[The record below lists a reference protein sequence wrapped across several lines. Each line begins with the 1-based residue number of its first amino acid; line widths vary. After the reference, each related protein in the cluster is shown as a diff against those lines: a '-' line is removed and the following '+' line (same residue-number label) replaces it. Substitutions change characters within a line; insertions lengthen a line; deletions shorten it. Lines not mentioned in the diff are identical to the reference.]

1 MLSSFHHRLSGLR
14 LPATLSIA
22 LLLAASSTALARSR
36 LPRLPGKVLLIRGAF
51 NVFSL
56 GLDELAQKLLS
67 RGLDVEVTSA
77 SLSSSAASRI
87 RDAYRANPSKGP
99 IVIIGHS
106 LGAKLAPRLAGEM
119 KRYGVPEKLVV
130 ILDAPERTSV
140 PANVERCVNIYQSI
154 PIGIVRG
161 YPARAEG
168 RSTEIIN
175 VDIARLQGWN
185 PSLVVNH
192 FNIEATDW
200 IHDAVIEEVV
210 RACTPPSAATP
221 LTKARVG
228 MRSPP
233 SAATLRK
240 KAAAAAK
247 SPSNAGPPGEEAQA
261 AIKIPWQPSHVAP
274 RKTIPRPI
282 RW

>member
-1 MLSSFHHRLSGLR
+1 MLSSFHHRLGGFR

-22 LLLAASSTALARSR
+22 LLLAASSTALARS
-36 LPRLPGKVLLIRGAF
+36 PKLPGKVLLVRGAF

-77 SLSSSAASRI
+77 SQSSSAASRI
-87 RDAYRANPSKGP
+87 RDAYRANSSNGP

-119 KRYGVPEKLVV
+119 KRYGVPVKLVV
-130 ILDAPERTSV
+130 ILDAPEKTLV

-175 VDIARLQGWN
+175 VDIARLQGRN

-200 IHDAVIEEVV
+200 IHDALIDEVV
-210 RACTPPSAATP
+210 RACTPPGAATR
-221 LTKARVG
+221 LTRPRVG
-228 MRSPP
+228 MSSPP

-240 KAAAAAK
+240 KAARASK
-247 SPSNAGPPGEEAQA
+247 SPSNAGPPREEAQA
-261 AIKIPWQPSHVAP
+261 AVKIPWQPSHVAP